1 MQKILLL
8 ISGLAGSGKSTI
20 ANYIMQKFD
29 IKKYSL
35 GDVLKETLVEVS
47 NLFNDPITLSDLY
60 NTKKKQQYRHHM
72 QIFGTDILR
81 KYFGDDIFN
90 VALEKRVDNS
100 KSFIID
106 DVRFKNEYDYWVN
119 YAKTYNYKLITL
131 RVIRKQNSLKE
142 NEKIHIS
149 EQLLGVGF
157 MELIDNEGSKDEL
170 YKQIDEIILNYEI
183 ISY

>member
-1 MQKILLL
+1 MQKTLFL

-35 GDVLKETLVEVS
+35 GDVLKEALVEVG

-60 NTKKKQQYRHHM
+60 DAKKKKQYRHHM
-72 QIFGTDILR
+72 QAFGTDILR

-90 VALEKRVDNS
+90 IALEKRVDNQ

-106 DVRFKNEYDYWVN
+106 DIRFKNEYDYWVN
-119 YAKTYNYKLITL
+119 YAEKYNYKLITL
-131 RVIRKQNSLKE
+131 RVIRQENSLKE
-142 NEKIHIS
+142 NEKVHIS

-157 MELIDNEGSKDEL
+157 MELINNDGSKDEL
-170 YKQIDEIILNYEI
+170 YKQIDEILLTNNI
-183 ISY
+183 IH

>member
-1 MQKILLL
+1 MQKTLFL

-35 GDVLKETLVEVS
+35 GDVLKEALVEVG

-60 NTKKKQQYRHHM
+60 DTKKKKQYRHHM
-72 QIFGTDILR
+72 QAFGTDILR

-90 VALEKRVDNS
+90 IALEKRVDNL
-100 KSFIID
+100 KS
-106 DVRFKNEYDYWVN
+106 FKNEYDYWVN
-119 YAKTYNYKLITL
+119 YSEKYNYKLITL
-131 RVIRKQNSLKE
+131 RVIRNQNSLKE

-157 MELIDNEGSKDEL
+157 MELINNDGSKDEL
-170 YKQIDEIILNYEI
+170 YKQIDTILLKF
-183 ISY
+183 